1 MSQKSF
7 FTPGDSQRADP
18 TRFAMSLWGP
28 DALNG
33 PSVCGLAAYAAERE
47 HARDGWLPA
56 RFTLE
61 LFKSARRL
69 PTSTQTQTLR
79 DGRRIRVVQV
89 SVRQH
94 DEADEI
100 GGDATGTLVA
110 QGNVVFLKQG
120 DNPPGARW
128 SRSDVRIDVPG
139 TADDDPHTQFSD
151 VEHDWSSDM
160 SEFQNGNRRR
170 LWSKPINVLP
180 DESLTAFQRAVIAA
194 EGTSL
199 ATNWGEGG
207 IGFINCDLTVALSRL
222 PDGDRVG
229 VESDSHIEDAGVS
242 VGTANLFDAH
252 GQFGIGLVT
261 AVENTRAMIDFHK
274 VTPPAARTEN
284 SPFVGDDHNV

>member
-1 MSQKSF
+1 MSQTSF

-33 PSVCGLAAYAAERE
+33 PAVCGLAAYAAERDHSRE
-47 HARDGWLPA
+47 GWLPA

-94 DEADEI
+94 DENRNDE
-100 GGDATGTLVA
+100 TGTLVA

-128 SRSDVRIDVPG
+128 SRADEPIAVPATPDG
-139 TADDDPHTQFSD
+139 DFHTRFADT
-151 VEHDWSSDM
+151 EHDWSSDM
-160 SEFQNGNRRR
+160 GAFQNGNRRR
-170 LWSKPINVLP
+170 LWSRPINVLP
-180 DESLTAFQRAVIAA
+180 DEPLTAFQRAVIAA

-222 PDGDRVG
+222 PEGDRVG
-229 VESDSHIEDAGVS
+229 VESDSHLENAGVS
-242 VGTANLFDAH
+242 AGTANLFDEH

-261 AVENTRAMIDFHK
+261 AVDNTRAMIDFRE
-274 VTPPAARTEN
+274 VTPRSAYSED
-284 SPFVGDDHNV
+284 SPFVGDDRNV